1 MSMDTPIFEE
11 ALYGSAYDMRENS
24 NSIDINIPCLSED
37 DTPHEEQEKEFED
50 AIQKKD
56 DATVS
61 NNEVPDHT
69 GIPME
74 EIPYVGLRFDSLQQA
89 QEFYSNYAKKVG
101 FVTRIRNTNFD
112 KTRKELKVPINQS
125 IHCSREGYRE
135 SRVKAA
141 MRVKRITTAGC
152 KARMYVMLD
161 RHNDNWLVT
170 KLELKH
176 THACSAEQA
185 VHYSEYR
192 KLTMHAKCV
201 IQNNDE
207 AGIRPNKTYLALAN
221 EIGGSSKLGYSE
233 KDVRNFITRN
243 LRCADVNED
252 VKEMIRYF
260 MRMRDINPNFFFA
273 VDVNENKK
281 FKSAI
286 WVDARCRASYEY
298 FGDVVSFD
306 TTYRR
311 NKHGLPFASFV
322 GVNHHGKSTLL
333 GCALLGNEEIPSF
346 EWVFKNWLNCMGS
359 PPQAIITDQCK
370 SIFGAI
376 KNVFPNTRHRW
387 CIWHIMKK
395 IPHKL
400 GGYAKYREIDDKM
413 HGTVWNARS
422 EESFE
427 KDWYAWKTF
436 MKIVECGFQYISK
449 VNFRLFVHEYD
460 NVLGNKEQKEL
471 EDDAADSKGVV
482 PCSSSSTIER
492 QFQREYTTS
501 KFREVQ
507 QQFSKRGD
515 CLVRGVTQE
524 GDLFRVTVN
533 EQYLLYGEPRSWK
546 YSVEFDPKTH
556 KVRCECNMFG
566 SRGII
571 CCHCLAVL
579 FYYGV
584 DTVPSFYVIP
594 RWSKNVQRKHTFI
607 KSSHDEKRSDE
618 SHNLFRRLC
627 SHFYNVAQ
635 DFVTCEEEAAMLH
648 LGLDQ
653 LRSKLLDCRS
663 NLVSRRVPSSQ
674 NTTATHGDPHLGESD
689 IQGPSKVST
698 KGRPRMK
705 RLGSELDASIKNSM
719 RRKKKNPPLDV
730 HQALNQDIVCC
741 SARRANGSQEHGGF
755 LSLLNSFQHT

>member
-1 MSMDTPIFEE
+1 MDTPIFEE
-11 ALYGSAYDMRENS
+11 ALSGSAYDVRENS
-24 NSIDINIPCLSED
+24 IFTDVNVLCLSEH
-37 DTPHEEQEKEFED
+37 DTPHVEQGKESED

-56 DATVS
+56 DATV
-61 NNEVPDHT
+61 PDHT

-74 EIPYVGLRFDSLQQA
+74 KIPYVGLRFDSLQRA

-135 SRVKAA
+135 SRVKVA
-141 MRVKRITTAGC
+141 MRVKRITIAGC

-192 KLTMHAKCV
+192 ELTMHAKCV

-221 EIGGSSKLGYSE
+221 EVGGSSKLGYSE
-233 KDVRNFITRN
+233 KDVRNYITRN
-243 LRCADVNED
+243 LCCADVNED

-260 MRMRDINPNFFFA
+260 MRMRDINPNFFYA
-273 VDVNENKK
+273 VDVDETNKV
-281 FKSAI
+281 KSAI

-311 NKHGLPFASFV
+311 NKHGLPFTSFV

-346 EWVFKNWLNCMGS
+346 EWVFKNWLNCMGNS
-359 PPQAIITDQCK
+359 PQAIITDQCK

-387 CIWHIMKK
+387 CILHIMKK

-400 GGYAKYREIDDKM
+400 RGYAKYREIDDKM

-427 KDWYAWKTF
+427 KDWCAFTF
-436 MKIVECGFQYISK
+436 TKIGECEFQYISK
-449 VNFRLFVHEYD
+449 VNFGLFVHEYD
-460 NVLGNKEQKEL
+460 NVLGNKKQKEL

-507 QQFSKRGD
+507 HEFSKRGD
-515 CLVRGVTQE
+515 CLVCGVTQE

-546 YSVEFDPKTH
+546 YSVEFDSKTH
-556 KVRCECNMFG
+556 KIRCECNMFG

-584 DTVPSFYVIP
+584 DTVPSCYVIHQ
-594 RWSKNVQRKHTFI
+594 WSKNVQRKHTFI

-648 LGLDQ
+648 SGLDQ
-653 LRSKLLDCRS
+653 LRSKLLDCRA
-663 NLVSRRVPSSQ
+663 NLLSRRVPSSQ
-674 NTTATHGDPHLGESD
+674 NSTVTQGDPHLGESD
-689 IQGPSKVST
+689 IQGPSRVST

-730 HQALNQDIVCC
+730 HQALNQDVASC
-741 SARRANGSQEHGGF
+741 SARRANESQEHGGF
-755 LSLLNSFQHT
+755 LSLLNSFRPT

>member
-1 MSMDTPIFEE
+1 MDTPIFEE
-11 ALYGSAYDMRENS
+11 ALSGSAYDVRENS
-24 NSIDINIPCLSED
+24 IFTDVNVPCLSED
-37 DTPHEEQEKEFED
+37 DTPHVEQVNVSFGEFSCDTLSHIFKMRMSVNVSFDEFSCDTSSHIVKLRMSGKESED

-56 DATVS
+56 DATV
-61 NNEVPDHT
+61 PDHT
-69 GIPME
+69 EIPME
-74 EIPYVGLRFDSLQQA
+74 EIPYVGLRFNSLQRA

-141 MRVKRITTAGC
+141 IRVKRITTAGC

-192 KLTMHAKCV
+192 ELTMHAKCV

-221 EIGGSSKLGYSE
+221 EVGGSSKLGYSE
-233 KDVRNFITRN
+233 KDVRNYITRN

-260 MRMRDINPNFFFA
+260 MRMRDINPNFFYA
-273 VDVNENKK
+273 VDVDETNK

-322 GVNHHGKSTLL
+322 GVIT
-333 GCALLGNEEIPSF
+333 A
-346 EWVFKNWLNCMGS
+346 S
-359 PPQAIITDQCK
+359 PHYLDVLCWAIITDQCK

-413 HGTVWNARS
+413 HGTVWNAHS
-422 EESFE
+422 EASFE
-427 KDWYAWKTF
+427 KDWCAFVNEFNLQKNKWLSGLYEDRRMWVP
-436 MKIVECGFQYISK
+436 IYFQGEFWAGMRSTQRSESMHAFFGGYLHCKSGL
-449 VNFRLFVHEYD
+449 VQFVHEYD

-507 QQFSKRGD
+507 HEFSKRGD
-515 CLVRGVTQE
+515 CIVRGVTQE

-556 KVRCECNMFG
+556 KIRCECNMFG
-566 SRGII
+566 SRCII

-584 DTVPSFYVIP
+584 DTVPSCYVIH

-607 KSSHDEKRSDE
+607 KSSHDKKRSDE

-648 LGLDQ
+648 SGLDQ
-653 LRSKLLDCRS
+653 LRSKLLDCRV
-663 NLVSRRVPSSQ
+663 NLLSRRVPSSQ
-674 NTTATHGDPHLGESD
+674 N
-689 IQGPSKVST
+689 ST
-698 KGRPRMK
+698 
-705 RLGSELDASIKNSM
+705 
-719 RRKKKNPPLDV
+719 V
-730 HQALNQDIVCC
+730 
-741 SARRANGSQEHGGF
+741 
-755 LSLLNSFQHT
+755 T